1 MKIQLS
7 LLAALACL
15 AACTPAG
22 ANWREPRTAA
32 PAGSVITQEEI
43 QAVGATNLYDVVQ
56 RLRPGW
62 LTGRGVQNFGGQT
75 GMILV
80 YHDNVRMGEIGALRE
95 IPPNYVVSVR
105 YLDGSSAAMLP
116 GIRAREI
123 VGGAIMVSSPAT
135 EPG

>member
-1 MKIQLS
+1 MKIRIP
-7 LLAALACL
+7 LLAALAML

-22 ANWREPRTAA
+22 ANWREPRGAA
-32 PAGSVITQEEI
+32 PASSVISKEEI
-43 QAVGATNLYDVVQ
+43 ASVRAGDLYEVVQ

-62 LTGRGVQNFGGQT
+62 LTGRGVQNFGGNT

-80 YHDNVRMGEIGALRE
+80 YHDHIRMGEVTALRE
-95 IPPNYVVSVR
+95 MAPNYVVSVR

-116 GIRAREI
+116 GIRPREI
-123 VGGAIMVSSPAT
+123 VAGAILVSSPAT

>member
-1 MKIQLS
+1 MKIRIP
-7 LLAALACL
+7 LLAALAML

-32 PAGSVITQEEI
+32 PLGSVITQEEI
-43 QAVGATNLYDVVQ
+43 QAVGATNLYEVVQ

-62 LTGRGVQNFGGQT
+62 LTGRGVQNFGGNT

-80 YHDNVRMGEIGALRE
+80 YHDHIRMGEVTALRE
-95 IPPNYVVSVR
+95 MAPNYVVSVR

-116 GIRAREI
+116 GIRPREI
-123 VGGAIMVSSPAT
+123 VAGAILVSSPAT

>member
-1 MKIQLS
+1 MKIRLS
-7 LLAALACL
+7 LLAALAWL
-15 AACTPAG
+15 AACSPPG

-32 PAGSVITQEEI
+32 PLGSIITQEEI
-43 QAVGATNLYDVVQ
+43 QAVGATNLYDVVL

-80 YHDNVRMGEIGALRE
+80 YQDNIRMGEVAALRE

-116 GIRAREI
+116 GIRPREI
-123 VGGAIMVSSPAT
+123 VAGAIVISSPAT